1 MADEQDRDT
10 LQQSTAADAAPPPA
24 DAAFT
29 PAAPLKDTGVAFE
42 PEDGGATDA
51 DAGRTGSGGT
61 LADAKQTVR
70 EQVSKG
76 REQATDKAR
85 GLAEDGKAKATDVL
99 AQLSQLLTDAAGQ
112 VDEKLGAQYGQYARS
127 AADRVQGFSS
137 SIDAKSV
144 DDLLADARALV
155 RKSPE
160 VAVGIAAGV
169 GFVVAR
175 LLGSAIDQRDA

>member
-10 LQQSTAADAAPPPA
+10 LQQTTAADASPPPA

-29 PAAPLKDTGVAFE
+29 PAAPLKDAGVDFS
-42 PEDGGATDA
+42 PEDGASSD
-51 DAGRTGSGGT
+51 TGTVTGGGST
-61 LADAKQTVR
+61 IADAKQTVID
-70 EQVSKG
+70 QVSKG
-76 REQATDKAR
+76 REQAADKAR
-85 GLAEDGKAKATDVL
+85 GLAEDGKAKATDAL

-137 SIDAKSV
+137 AIDQKSI
-144 DDLLADARALV
+144 DDLLDDARALV

-160 VAVGIAAGV
+160 VAIGVAAGV

-175 LLGSAIDQRDA
+175 LIGSAVDQRDA